1 MLCLELVYGC
11 SLKLSL
17 QGTREFQKWR
27 SWVRSNQLRFP
38 ARRLILVIPESRTDS
53 SQYKSETRSFDERF
67 HFRIKKLDQC
77 SNSSRKS
84 NVYIFFFFFFF
95 SFSRF
100 VDRQRIIDTKYS
112 LLNKRVVD
120 GKRFIVSTVSRNK
133 LRFR

>member
-17 QGTREFQKWR
+17 RGTREFQKWR

-53 SQYKSETRSFDERF
+53 SQYKFETRSFDEWF

-77 SNSSRKS
+77 LLIEEIERL
-84 NVYIFFFFFFF
+84 YLLLLFFF
-95 SFSRF
+95 F